1 MNTDFRVSVDFFAH
15 HKARKLRRRLGAD
28 AVLSLLQ
35 LWAYAAKMRADGSLA
50 GMDAEDVELAA
61 GWDGEA
67 GAFTAALIDVGF
79 IDAHDEGM
87 DLHDWAENN
96 PWVADEKSRKE
107 RAQRGA
113 AARWAKQSGC
123 SSNAQAMPQH
133 DLSNAPLPSPSPK
146 DINTGTPNGVLVGD
160 AAADHADQTE
170 REAEPDTTGADDS
183 PTSRLPDCQMQA
195 LIAAY
200 HDELEGHPRVEIVNA
215 KRQKAARAR
224 WIDAAKRLRQQG
236 KPVTRDALL
245 EYFRRYFHH
254 AAQSDFLTGKVHSRD
269 RPPFL
274 ADFDFLLSP
283 KGFAGVIEGKYHQ
296 RGLLQ

>member
-1 MNTDFRVSVDFFAH
+1 MNWFRWYTGAVSDPKFQVV
-15 HKARKLRRRLGAD
+15 ARKSRQTVASVVAVWALILERASESLERGAIDGFDCEGAD
-28 AVLSLLQ
+28 AILGLDDGAACAIFDALRDKGLLVGDRV
-35 LWAYAAKMRADGSLA
+35 AKWELRQPKK
-50 GMDAEDVELAA
+50 EDI
-61 GWDGEA
+61 
-67 GAFTAALIDVGF
+67 TASD
-79 IDAHDEGM
+79 
-87 DLHDWAENN
+87 
-96 PWVADEKSRKE
+96 RK
-107 RAQRGA
+107 RAQRE
-113 AARWAKQSGC
+113 RERDIQTVTPC
-123 SSNAQAMPQH
+123 HAMSRSVTPCH
-133 DLSNAPLPSPSPK
+133 DRVEESRE

-160 AAADHADQTE
+160 AAADHADHAE
-170 REAEPDTTGADDS
+170 REIEIDTPRHDDH
-183 PTSRLPDCQMQA
+183 PTSRLPDCQVQA

-254 AAQSDFLTGKVHSRD
+254 AAQSDFLTGRVHSRD